1 MIGRLLA
8 IIQQQAAGDMLS
20 ADHVQSLTAGIH
32 DNEANLLKDA
42 SAVRNANSELVNVC
56 KLIHHYS
63 GFAL

>member
-8 IIQQQAAGDMLS
+8 TIQQQAAGDMLS
-20 ADHVQSLTAGIH
+20 ADQVQSLTSGIH

-42 SAVRNANSELVNVC
+42 SAVRNANSELVNVR